1 MWIIGAGIALG
12 GLVAGSF
19 TSLGMVAVCELI
31 GWTLIGLAKLR
42 DEEKERQSAQRW
54 TMYPTYKY

>member
-42 DEEKERQSAQRW
+42 DEEKERQSAQRL